1 MGNTN
6 YSKFSQHFNKN
17 EEQHNEVIEGQI
29 TIDELITAGQAT
41 VDELITGE
49 STTEVNHEVENV
61 AETVSGVV
69 SGCEKLNMRE
79 DSNKESKIITVLTKD
94 AEVKVNLTE
103 STEDFYKVCTASGLE
118 GYCMKKFIVV
128 K

>member
-17 EEQHNEVIEGQI
+17 EEQNNDVIAGQI
-29 TIDELITAGQAT
+29 TI
-41 VDELITGE
+41 DELITGE

-61 AETVSGVV
+61 AETISGVV